1 MRTLRQALRPIL
13 DHWTLAAA
21 CAAAAMLAIAHA
33 FQRFGGLAPCTLC
46 FYQRDVYWAAFSL
59 GLFGFF
65 IGYVRL
71 RWTDRAVAVLL
82 ALVFLVGAGIAAYHS
97 GVEWKWWPGPTTCT
111 GAGAV
116 DAGELGSFLGGAR
129 IKPPRCDEA
138 PWRLIGLSMAGWNA
152 LISLGLT
159 GLSLAAARKDRTR
172 D

>member
-97 GVEWKWWPGPTTCT
+97 GVEWKWWPGPTT
-111 GAGAV
+111 
-116 DAGELGSFLGGAR
+116 
-129 IKPPRCDEA
+129 
-138 PWRLIGLSMAGWNA
+138 
-152 LISLGLT
+152 
-159 GLSLAAARKDRTR
+159 
-172 D
+172 